1 MTPVVTVMT
10 VMPEEIISVVT
21 NGDLLFDLDDVG
33 VTGASHVVSQAD
45 AIVVLKED
53 VNVLKD
59 FRNF

>member
-1 MTPVVTVMT
+1 MT
-10 VMPEEIISVVT
+10 VMPEEIISVET

-33 VTGASHVVSQAD
+33 VTGVTAASHVVTQAD

>member
-1 MTPVVTVMT
+1 MT
-10 VMPEEIISVVT
+10 VMPEEIISVET

-33 VTGASHVVSQAD
+33 VTAASHVVTQAD